1 MAAPIDASRIE
12 AAMAAF
18 PTEDLNPAERAVA
31 STRLCVDALRTFRK
45 EVATF
50 RQQVGD
56 EAAAEFA
63 RTTLNDLIYDLQD
76 VIPPTVRAYNA
87 LLRDLEQKLE
97 SPDE

>member
-1 MAAPIDASRIE
+1 MAKPIDASRIE

-18 PTEDLNPAERAVA
+18 PAKDLNPAERAVA
-31 STRLCVDALRTFRK
+31 STRLCLEALRFFRK
-45 EVATF
+45 EVITF

-76 VIPPTVRAYNA
+76 IIPPTIRAYNA
-87 LLRDLEQKLE
+87 LLRDLEQKLDG
-97 SPDE
+97 PDE